1 MNVQNIQTFIDS
13 KGTKVALVPLK
24 GKHAKDTPYAR
35 IDMEDLQALA
45 ERGISLNWCMNH
57 NGKGRFYVSGR
68 NERYQ
73 ADRVNIAREIL
84 QPRVGQVV
92 TYRSTDRSDLRR
104 SNLLLTDGPQRA
116 RTLKQIPE
124 PEAVSSSAC
133 PNMKSA

>member
-13 KGTKVALVPLK
+13 KGIEVALVPLK
-24 GKHAKDTPYAR
+24 GKHAKDTPYAQ

-45 ERGISLNWCMNH
+45 ERGIGLNWCMNH
-57 NGKGRFYVSGR
+57 NGNGLLYVSGS
-68 NERYQ
+68 NPEM
-73 ADRVNIAREIL
+73 ASPRVNIAREIM

-92 TYRSTDRSDLRR
+92 TYRSTDRSNLRR

-124 PEAVSSSAC
+124 LEAVSSSAC